1 MKILKIFSAILLS
14 IAGSISVAQTQP
26 SPNLTYST
34 TPNLLNPTV
43 NAWTGTVQ
51 GQNGGFSGGN
61 TPAFNPNTNTI
72 IFGYTQATA
81 MQTIAINQ
89 ALSGT
94 GIQVGGYNYSWNIN
108 NDPATGQY
116 GTLTG
121 RVDLKGAGGNTLQ
134 TYNYNYPQ
142 RSGGFINFSGTQW
155 FPQDYTLANLS
166 TLELSFTG
174 KDATFW
180 AGYYGPQVR
189 TPSLTLRY
197 TVDPCATNP
206 AYSPSCPG
214 YNTVSIS
221 NNLLP
226 GTTGTQA
233 YAINQALAFAGA
245 GAMIHGFDWGYNYSV
260 AGRQCAI
267 WDLFGFCLS
276 GYNYSDAGV
285 STVITDSNN
294 ATIYSESSTHNGGNN
309 GTVGVHSRQYRFSSS
324 LPMSTLGGFAMS
336 PWTLGNASI
345 TNMYSNAVYTADP
358 CTANPLHA
366 PSCSGYAAAYL
377 TQQCT
382 ASPLYDP
389 SCPGYAQAYFTQQ
402 CTINQLYS
410 PNCPGY
416 AAAYLTQQCTANPLY
431 SPSCPGYATAYL
443 AQQCSANPLYD
454 AACPGYQ
461 TATAQCTANPLTA
474 AYCPNYQSSLTS
486 CTRNGLIYSYCPT
499 YQSELN
505 YCTTD
510 PLSNNLCPT
519 YQTATAQCSANPLT
533 AAYCPNYQ
541 TATASCAANSLNHS
555 YCPGYSAAANTCSTN
570 PLSNTMCSGYTTA
583 TNACSANSL
592 TYTYCPNYT
601 TALSSCSTN
610 PQSNT
615 KCPGYSSSSS
625 SASGGGTVSGPT
637 NTARSTTEASVA
649 IGSTGRVETSVSK
662 TGDSNVDSV
671 ISRDAT
677 SSSPADR
684 TAAVNLTS
692 QPSTSVSTPNQM
704 AGSPAGNLDTAPR
717 KEETRTADGPQ
728 PREEKKEDTKTAS
741 GPSSRE
747 EKKEEKKEQS
757 RTADSSSSTGISAE
771 QKKEP
776 TKTARQELHER
787 RVEAAR
793 AKAVEDGKQLAGKM
807 GEAATLESQI
817 AVQNVVIQA
826 MGFTPGFDT
835 YNRFIL
841 PDAIGY
847 RPFEIYPGQRV
858 IDNPQGRRFM
868 TGSDRLHTEM
878 VDQQY
883 KRSE

>member
-1 MKILKIFSAILLS
+1 
-14 IAGSISVAQTQP
+14 
-26 SPNLTYST
+26 
-34 TPNLLNPTV
+34 
-43 NAWTGTVQ
+43 
-51 GQNGGFSGGN
+51 
-61 TPAFNPNTNTI
+61 
-72 IFGYTQATA
+72 
-81 MQTIAINQ
+81 
-89 ALSGT
+89 
-94 GIQVGGYNYSWNIN
+94 
-108 NDPATGQY
+108 
-116 GTLTG
+116 
-121 RVDLKGAGGNTLQ
+121 
-134 TYNYNYPQ
+134 
-142 RSGGFINFSGTQW
+142 
-155 FPQDYTLANLS
+155 
-166 TLELSFTG
+166 
-174 KDATFW
+174 
-180 AGYYGPQVR
+180 
-189 TPSLTLRY
+189 
-197 TVDPCATNP
+197 
-206 AYSPSCPG
+206 
-214 YNTVSIS
+214 
-221 NNLLP
+221 
-226 GTTGTQA
+226 
-233 YAINQALAFAGA
+233 
-245 GAMIHGFDWGYNYSV
+245 
-260 AGRQCAI
+260 
-267 WDLFGFCLS
+267 
-276 GYNYSDAGV
+276 
-285 STVITDSNN
+285 
-294 ATIYSESSTHNGGNN
+294 
-309 GTVGVHSRQYRFSSS
+309 
-324 LPMSTLGGFAMS
+324 
-336 PWTLGNASI
+336 
-345 TNMYSNAVYTADP
+345 
-358 CTANPLHA
+358 
-366 PSCSGYAAAYL
+366 
-377 TQQCT
+377 
-382 ASPLYDP
+382 
-389 SCPGYAQAYFTQQ
+389 
-402 CTINQLYS
+402 
-410 PNCPGY
+410 
-416 AAAYLTQQCTANPLY
+416 
-431 SPSCPGYATAYL
+431 
-443 AQQCSANPLYD
+443 
-454 AACPGYQ
+454 
-461 TATAQCTANPLTA
+461 
-474 AYCPNYQSSLTS
+474 
-486 CTRNGLIYSYCPT
+486 
-499 YQSELN
+499 
-505 YCTTD
+505 
-510 PLSNNLCPT
+510 
-519 YQTATAQCSANPLT
+519 
-533 AAYCPNYQ
+533 
-541 TATASCAANSLNHS
+541 
-555 YCPGYSAAANTCSTN
+555 
-570 PLSNTMCSGYTTA
+570 MCSGYTTA

-625 SASGGGTVSGPT
+625 SASSGGTVSGPT

-684 TAAVNLTS
+684 TAAVNLTP

-757 RTADSSSSTGISAE
+757 RTADSSLSTGTSAE

-858 IDNPQGRRFM
+858 VDNPQGRRFM